1 MYNHFTEAE
10 MRFNEAG
17 RMFHLSTTPIEDEI
31 VFATESEYIIVNNLI
46 ALAISCSKVV
56 LLAFAIMSNHLHLIL
71 EGESG
76 DCLVFFENLMFRLQ
90 KVFARHG
97 RGGIINRMKP
107 GLVSIDNLKQFRD
120 ELAYVIRNPF
130 VVRVDVNPFS
140 FRWCS
145 GFLYFNPFLHLGGIP
160 ASHLKGRALR
170 EFVHTREDVT
180 VPETILVENGVA
192 NPASFVDYKKV
203 ESFFDNARQYVMWV
217 LKNVEGQVETA
228 SRHGECPQL
237 NDEEVQRLAISLC
250 RSIFKADSPKRLSEE
265 NKKRLAVRLKRDYY
279 PSNGQLARSVNLSPD
294 VINSLFP
301 LSAPN
306 K

>member
-1 MYNHFTEAE
+1 M
-10 MRFNEAG
+10 
-17 RMFHLSTTPIEDEI
+17 
-31 VFATESEYIIVNNLI
+31 
-46 ALAISCSKVV
+46 
-56 LLAFAIMSNHLHLIL
+56 
-71 EGESG
+71 
-76 DCLVFFENLMFRLQ
+76 
-90 KVFARHG
+90 
-97 RGGIINRMKP
+97 
-107 GLVSIDNLKQFRD
+107 
-120 ELAYVIRNPF
+120 
-130 VVRVDVNPFS
+130 
-140 FRWCS
+140 
-145 GFLYFNPFLHLGGIP
+145 
-160 ASHLKGRALR
+160 
-170 EFVHTREDVT
+170 HTREDVT